1 MKKIF
6 IPIIILFSYSL
17 TSQTNDKNIA
27 CSWTG
32 SGDGTTWSSAAN
44 WTSCDSS
51 YPSGDNAQATI
62 GADVASNNRTI
73 TIDQNI
79 SLRQMKI
86 GGSYS
91 SPDWVFESESG
102 ETNTITFTGGDSNN
116 SVYEI
121 IQYNRGNV
129 TLTFNANVT
138 FNHGNSGEKRVRLGT
153 NSHNDNAMTFGG
165 TLTLTHNLQFQFNKV
180 GHSVTFNGPIVMANA
195 AKVLRLLDYHTVTF
209 GTNVD
214 MSNFSGNLYFNVG
227 NGAYTGGNAGSIT
240 VNGDVKAKNIRLA
253 ASDMT
258 INTTGSITATNG
270 SAGNNVLSTDG
281 TGKIILKT
289 SKTNSGSIIAN
300 NDTGGYKLD
309 FVRTLDS
316 DNEITFLGIP
326 VTDES
331 IQDVITNHS
340 LRTGSGSNDGKS
352 FLGYFDN
359 SSSTYTYYATSGNSG
374 NLGTGSNSGGKS
386 LTSATGFIISPSGSG
401 STDITISGSTTNEDT
416 NGSFTVYRASGTYGA
431 YHLVGN
437 PYPAYVALNANA
449 DGTAANN
456 FLQTNETILD
466 DSYEQIWA
474 WDGSQWN
481 TYNLTE
487 NTVKHIAP
495 GEGFFIRLP
504 STLGTDTAGAVLFN
518 ESMKKTGSFRN
529 FNAQSATKGS
539 KSQNIAII
547 KIKVTD
553 LETNQSDK
561 VKLYFSDNSTK
572 GLDKGYDGGKF
583 FIKNSAYMYTRLLEG
598 DQGVDMDIQAL
609 PYSDLK
615 DVIIPIGVETE
626 SSSIEFSF
634 IERDLSDLY
643 NIFLEDRL
651 NNTIV
656 KFDNKLKIDLENKVN
671 GHNRFFLHFTDGLIP
686 ELPTDNDLRIF
697 KNSSSNLSI
706 IGNPNQRYKAKIF
719 DYSGR
724 LVKEA
729 EFIHKSNIDELDS
742 RMKILRIESKDGL
755 TVKKFKLN

>member
-1 MKKIF
+1 M
-6 IPIIILFSYSL
+6 
-17 TSQTNDKNIA
+17 
-27 CSWTG
+27 G
-32 SGDGTTWSSAAN
+32 SSSN
-44 WTSCDSS
+44 
-51 YPSGDNAQATI
+51 
-62 GADVASNNRTI
+62 
-73 TIDQNI
+73 
-79 SLRQMKI
+79 
-86 GGSYS
+86 
-91 SPDWVFESESG
+91 
-102 ETNTITFTGGDSNN
+102 
-116 SVYEI
+116 
-121 IQYNRGNV
+121 
-129 TLTFNANVT
+129 
-138 FNHGNSGEKRVRLGT
+138 GT
-153 NSHNDNAMTFGG
+153 NSITFGAG
-165 TLTLTHNLQFQFNKV
+165 KTLNITQKV
-180 GHSVTFNGPIVMANA
+180 LKFTYSLNSHSVIFNGSIVSGSTDANL
-195 AKVLRLLDYHTVTF
+195 VFSDIHTATF
-209 GTNVD
+209 GSSVD
-214 MSNFSGNLYFNVG
+214 MTGFQGKLLFQG
-227 NGAYTGGNAGSIT
+227 PTAGEYTGGTAGSGIT
-240 VNGDVKAKNIRLA
+240 VNGDVKAAQVRLSA
-253 ASDMT
+253 TDLTVS
-258 INTTGSITATNG
+258 TTGSLTVTGSGDNAISNG
-270 SAGNNVLSTDG
+270 G
-281 TGKIILKT
+281 TGKFIVQT
-289 SKTNSGSIIAN
+289 SQSNSGSIVATG
-300 NDTGGYKLD
+300 DTSGYTLD

-331 IQDVITNHS
+331 IQDLIDNGN
-340 LRTGSGSNDGKS
+340 LRTKNGKS

-359 SSSTYTYYATSGNSG
+359 SSGTYSYYDSSGNTG
-374 NLGTGSNSGGKS
+374 NLGSGTNSGGKS
-386 LTSATGFIISPSGSG
+386 LSAGTGFIISPDGTGSKN
-401 STDITISGSTTNEDT
+401 ITISGTTTSQSTANT
-416 NGSFTVYRASGTYGA
+416 FTVYRASGTYGA
-431 YHLVGN
+431 YQLVGN
-437 PYPAYVALNANA
+437 PFPSYVALNANA

-456 FLQTNETILD
+456 FLQTNETIID

-495 GEGFFIRLP
+495 GEGFFIRLT
-504 STLGTDTAGAVLFN
+504 STLGTDTAGSVIFN
-518 ESMKKTGSFRN
+518 ESMQKNGSFRN
-529 FNAQSATKGS
+529 FNASASNGS
-539 KSQNIAII
+539 QMNNKAVVR
-547 KIKVTD
+547 IKVTD

-598 DQGVDMDIQAL
+598 DQGVDMGIQAL

-615 DVIIPIGVETE
+615 DVIIPLGVETE

>member
-1 MKKIF
+1 MKKFYLI
-6 IPIIILFSYSL
+6 IIILFSYSL
-17 TSQTNDKNIA
+17 TSQTNDKDVA

-32 SGDGTTWSSAAN
+32 NGDGTTWSSATN
-44 WTSCDSS
+44 WTSCNES
-51 YPSGDNAQATI
+51 YPSGDNAQATF
-62 GADVASNNRTI
+62 GGNVASANRTI
-73 TIDQNI
+73 TIDQSI

-102 ETNTITFTGGDSNN
+102 ETNTITFTGGDSSN

-129 TLTFNANVT
+129 DLTFNVNVT

-214 MSNFSGNLYFNVG
+214 MSNFTGNLYFNVG
-227 NGAYTGGNAGSIT
+227 NGVYTGGTAGSIT

-270 SAGNNVLSTDG
+270 TAGNNVISSDG
-281 TGKIILKT
+281 LGKIILKT
-289 SKTNSGSIIAN
+289 SQSNSGSIIATNDN
-300 NDTGGYKLD
+300 NGYTLD

-316 DNEITFLGIP
+316 DNEITLLGIP

-331 IQDVITNHS
+331 IQDLIDNGN
-340 LRTGSGSNDGKS
+340 LRTKSGKS

-359 SSSTYTYYATSGNSG
+359 SSGTYSYYDSSGNTG
-374 NLGTGSNSGGKS
+374 NLGSGTNNDGKS
-386 LTSATGFIISPSGSG
+386 LSAGTGFIISPDGTGSKN
-401 STDITISGSTTNEDT
+401 ITISGTTTSQSTANT
-416 NGSFTVYRASGTYGA
+416 FTVYRASGTYGA
-431 YHLVGN
+431 YQLVGN
-437 PYPAYVALNANA
+437 PFPSYVALNANA

-456 FLQTNETILD
+456 FLQANEIILD

-481 TYNLTE
+481 SYNLTE

-495 GEGFFIRLP
+495 GEGFFIRL
-504 STLGTDTAGAVLFN
+504 SSGLGTDTAGSVIFN
-518 ESMKKTGSFRN
+518 ESMQKNGPYRN
-529 FNAQSATKGS
+529 FNASASYGS
-539 KSQNIAII
+539 EMNNKAIVR
-547 KIKVTD
+547 IKVTD
-553 LETNQSDK
+553 LETNRSDK
-561 VKLYFSDNSTK
+561 VKLYFCDNSTK

-583 FIKNSAYMYTRLLEG
+583 FIKNSAYMYTRLLED
-598 DQGVDMDIQAL
+598 DQGVDMGIQAL

-615 DVIIPIGVETE
+615 DVVIPLGIETE

-656 KFDNKLKIDLENKVN
+656 KFDKKLKIDLENKVN

-686 ELPTDNDLRIF
+686 ELPTDNNLRIF

-755 TVKKFKLN
+755 TVKKFKLD

>member
-6 IPIIILFSYSL
+6 ILIIILFSYSL

-62 GADVASNNRTI
+62 GGDVASNNRTI
-73 TIDQNI
+73 IIDQSI

-180 GHSVTFNGPIVMANA
+180 GHSVTFNGPIVMDNA
-195 AKVLRLLDYHTVTF
+195 AKVLRLLDFHTVTF

-214 MSNFSGNLYFNVG
+214 MSDFDGNLYFSVG
-227 NGAYTGGNAGSIT
+227 NGTYTGGNAGSIT

-270 SAGNNVLSTDG
+270 TAGNNVISSDG
-281 TGKIILKT
+281 LGKIILKT
-289 SKTNSGSIIAN
+289 SQSNSGSIIATNDN
-300 NDTGGYKLD
+300 NGYTLD

-316 DNEITFLGIP
+316 DNEITLLGIP
-326 VTDES
+326 VTNED
-331 IQDVITNHS
+331 IQDLITNGN
-340 LRTGSGSNDGKS
+340 LRSKGTKS

-359 SSSTYTYYATSGNSG
+359 SSSTYSYYDSSGNSG
-374 NLGTGSNSGGKS
+374 FLGSGTNSGNRN
-386 LTSATGFIISPSGSG
+386 LTAATGFIISPDGSG
-401 STDITISGSTTNEDT
+401 SKDITISGTTTSQSSAET
-416 NGSFTVYRASGTYGA
+416 FTIYKESGTYGA
-431 YHLVGN
+431 YQLVGN
-437 PYPAYVALNANA
+437 PFPAYVALNQQA
-449 DGTAANN
+449 DADNSDN
-456 FLQTNETILD
+456 FLSHNTLVLD

-474 WDGSQWN
+474 WDGTQWN
-481 TYNLTE
+481 VYNQSSTD
-487 NTVKHIAP
+487 VKHIAP

-504 STLGTDTAGAVLFN
+504 STSSDGSALSVTFN
-518 ESMKKTGSFRN
+518 ESMQKTGSFRN
-529 FNAQSATKGS
+529 FNASTANGSAIDNK
-539 KSQNIAII
+539 AVVR
-547 KIKVTD
+547 IKVTD

-583 FIKNSAYMYTRLLEG
+583 FIKNSAYMYTRLLED
-598 DQGVDMDIQAL
+598 DQGVDMGIQAL
-609 PYSDLK
+609 PYSELK
-615 DVIIPIGVETE
+615 DVIIPLGLETK
-626 SSSIEFSF
+626 SSEIELSF

-656 KFDNKLKIDLENKVN
+656 KFEKNLKIELDNEVN

-697 KNSSSNLSI
+697 KNNSSNLSI

-724 LVKEA
+724 LVREA

-742 RMKILRIESKDGL
+742 RMKILRVESKDGL

>member
-1 MKKIF
+1 MNKNHLTFVFLI
-6 IPIIILFSYSL
+6 IPLLIL
-17 TSQTNDKNIA
+17 SQTNTGTCI
-27 CSWTG
+27 WTG
-32 SGDGTTWSSAAN
+32 DDYGTNTNWTNPSNWTNCGGSYPDGAVVKTKIDGTAN
-44 WTSCDSS
+44 
-51 YPSGDNAQATI
+51 AT
-62 GADVASNNRTI
+62 NRTI
-73 TIDQNI
+73 TIDSDVRVNQFSFGGNP
-79 SLRQMKI
+79 SNYTWTFDGSGTLTF
-86 GGSYS
+86 GGSVS
-91 SPDWVFESESG
+91 QPIRF
-102 ETNTITFTGGDSNN
+102 
-116 SVYEI
+116 
-121 IQYNRGNV
+121 NRGNAHAV
-129 TLTFNANVT
+129 FNCNVT
-138 FNHGNSGEKRVRLGT
+138 VDYNGQKIFYMGSSSNGT
-153 NSHNDNAMTFGG
+153 NSITFGAG
-165 TLTLTHNLQFQFNKV
+165 KTLNITQKV
-180 GHSVTFNGPIVMANA
+180 LKFTYSLNSHSVIFNGSIVSGSTDANL
-195 AKVLRLLDYHTVTF
+195 VFSDIHTATF
-209 GTNVD
+209 GSSVD
-214 MSNFSGNLYFNVG
+214 MTGFQGKLLFQG
-227 NGAYTGGNAGSIT
+227 PTAGEYTGGTAGSGIT
-240 VNGDVKAKNIRLA
+240 VNGDVKAAQVRLSA
-253 ASDMT
+253 TDLTVS
-258 INTTGSITATNG
+258 TTGSLTVTGSGDNAISNG
-270 SAGNNVLSTDG
+270 G
-281 TGKIILKT
+281 TGKFIVQT
-289 SKTNSGSIIAN
+289 SQSNSGSIVATG
-300 NDTGGYKLD
+300 DTSGYTLD

-331 IQDVITNHS
+331 IQDLIDNGN
-340 LRTGSGSNDGKS
+340 LRTKNGKS

-359 SSSTYTYYATSGNSG
+359 SSGTYSYYDSSGNTG
-374 NLGTGSNSGGKS
+374 NLGSGTNSGGKS
-386 LTSATGFIISPSGSG
+386 LSAGTGFIISPDGTGSKN
-401 STDITISGSTTNEDT
+401 ITISGTTTSQSTANT
-416 NGSFTVYRASGTYGA
+416 FTVYRASGTYGA
-431 YHLVGN
+431 YQLVGN
-437 PYPAYVALNANA
+437 PFPSYVALNANA

-456 FLQTNETILD
+456 FLQTNETIID

-495 GEGFFIRLP
+495 GEGFFIRLT
-504 STLGTDTAGAVLFN
+504 STLGTDTAGSVIFN
-518 ESMKKTGSFRN
+518 ESMQKNGSFRN
-529 FNAQSATKGS
+529 FNASAS
-539 KSQNIAII
+539 NESQMNNKAVVR
-547 KIKVTD
+547 IKVTD

-598 DQGVDMDIQAL
+598 DQGVDMGIQAL

-615 DVIIPIGVETE
+615 DVIIPLGVETE